1 MRRIILGLALIA
13 SAHAYA
19 QNDLSTLSDCQYSKK
34 MIDEASPLLLKAV
47 SFVDNADYREIAQ
60 WRTTTFNSSI
70 SQVEDKYRLSPEE
83 AMSANRNLSTQIHND
98 FVNRTRLLV
107 QEIYNHVRN
116 GGDKSAIQE
125 QWQIIKKTGELYA
138 QQCEQPSK

>member
-1 MRRIILGLALIA
+1 MRGIILGLVLIA

-19 QNDLSTLSDCQYSKK
+19 QNDLSTLSDCKYSKK

-70 SQVEDKYRLSPEE
+70 SQVEDKYRISPTE
-83 AMSANRNLSTQIHND
+83 AMLENRSLSIQIHSD
-98 FVNRTRLLV
+98 FVSRTRLLV
-107 QEIYNHVRN
+107 QEIYNHARN
-116 GGDKSAIQE
+116 GGDKSAINE
-125 QWQIIKKTGELYA
+125 QWQIIKKTASSYA
-138 QQCEQPSK
+138 KQCEPV